1 MSECYNCVPIDKE
14 HAKRIACFS
23 NIYKKIRDRGYTES
37 QIEQDVH
44 FINQHIQLAAQKR
57 KTNTFGKC
65 FFVEQGENLHCE
77 PELKICVRFSLCM
90 GSSVNLMLS
99 KIHSELSG
107 NQNINFK
114 DYA

>member
-23 NIYKKIRDRGYTES
+23 NIYKKIRDRGYTTS

-44 FINQHIQLAAQKR
+44 SINRHIQQVIIAAQEG

-77 PELKICVRFSLCM
+77 PEDMCAIFSLYGFKCEFD
-90 GSSVNLMLS
+90 SVKNLFR
-99 KIHSELSG
+99 IEW
-107 NQNINFK
+107 
-114 DYA
+114 